1 MNKRILWH
9 ILPFMLLSLQL
20 LPIGNGAVYAHT
32 DNSKREPFK
41 LQSSATL
48 KRMLENPTRTK
59 RQQPDR
65 VISSFKVKKGDAV
78 ADIGAGVGFHSFRLA
93 DKVGAEG
100 KVYAVEIQDKLL
112 DVIHEKMKKNEVKNI
127 VLVKSSES
135 EPNLPPDSC
144 DKILVANTYYYL
156 HDPVK
161 FMSNMRKALKA
172 DGRVAIIDLDASK
185 TDKSRQKILSTNKI
199 TDEMKQAG
207 FKLIES
213 YDYLDKR
220 FFLVFGAAE

>member
-9 ILPFMLLSLQL
+9 ILPLILMSLQVL
-20 LPIGNGAVYAHT
+20 LIGNGAAYAP

-48 KRMLENPTRTK
+48 KKMLENPTRTK

-65 VISSFKVKKGDAV
+65 VITTFKVKKGDTI

-112 DVIHEKMKKNEVKNI
+112 DVIREKMERNKVKNI

-135 EPNLPPDSC
+135 DPNLPTDSC

-156 HDPVK
+156 HDPIK
-161 FMSNMRKALKA
+161 FMSNLRKALKP

-185 TDKSRQKILSTNKI
+185 TDKSRQKILSTSKI

-213 YDYLDKR
+213 FDYLDKR

>member
-1 MNKRILWH
+1 VNKRIIWH
-9 ILPFMLLSLQL
+9 ILPFILLSLQSL
-20 LPIGNGAVYAHT
+20 LIGDGSAYAP
-32 DNSKREPFK
+32 DKREPFK

-48 KRMLENPTRTK
+48 KKMLENPTRTK

-65 VISSFKVKKGDAV
+65 VITTFKVKKGDTI

-112 DVIHEKMKKNEVKNI
+112 DVIREKMKRNEVRNI

-135 EPNLPPDSC
+135 DSNLPPDSC

-156 HDPVK
+156 HDPIK
-161 FMSNMRKALKA
+161 FMGNLRKALKA

-220 FFLVFGAAE
+220 FFLVFSAAE